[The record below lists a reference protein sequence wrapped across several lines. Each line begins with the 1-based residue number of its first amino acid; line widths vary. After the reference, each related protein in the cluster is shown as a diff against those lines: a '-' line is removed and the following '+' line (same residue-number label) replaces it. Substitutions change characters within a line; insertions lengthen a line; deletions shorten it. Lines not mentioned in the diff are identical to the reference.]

1 MPWNCTGH
9 RRLETVR
16 QLPALWLKVP
26 PSYSLLPWQLGSR
39 IWLSNLLWPWK
50 KPQGS
55 TQTLQSLCTQGTHRK
70 YIHGLANAVSL
81 KSSGLIACGSE
92 STGVYTYYFCNQ
104 MSSFK
109 NKPSQTHTH
118 THTHTHTEALSCF
131 SRVWLFMTPGTVA
144 RQTPLSVRFSRQ
156 DTIVGCHSLLQG
168 IFPTQGLSPH
178 LLQCRQILYLW
189 AIWEAPASAEK
200 QINILNVI
208 LNLECITWL

>member
-70 YIHGLANAVSL
+70 YTHGLANAVSL
-81 KSSGLIACGSE
+81 KSNGLIACGSE

-104 MSSFK
+104 ISSFK

-118 THTHTHTEALSCF
+118 THTHTHWSAKLLQSCLTLHDPRDCSPPDSSVCEILQARYYSGLPF
-131 SRVWLFMTPGTVA
+131 PSPGDLPDPGIEPPSPA
-144 RQTPLSVRFSRQ
+144 MQANSLPLSHL
-156 DTIVGCHSLLQG
+156 G
-168 IFPTQGLSPH
+168 SP
-178 LLQCRQILYLW
+178 
-189 AIWEAPASAEK
+189 S
-200 QINILNVI
+200 
-208 LNLECITWL
+208 